1 MVKLR
6 KKTVAAVLAVS
17 LCVSGLG
24 GGQSSSAL
32 SALVKKVTLNK
43 GKATLYLGAGKKK
56 ASVKLKAK
64 IKPAAAARAYVN
76 WSSSAK
82 KVASVSSKGVVK
94 AKSPGKATIT
104 ARVGRC
110 RAVCKVTVKRA
121 VKVKKI
127 TVSPKEI
134 TIKRG
139 TSAFINVNVSP
150 ANARNKAVSFKSEN
164 KRIASVSKA
173 GTVRGV
179 NPGTTAITV
188 SAKDGSGVSAA
199 VVVKVIS
206 NSVKP
211 TPSASPSAEPDP
223 SPSVLP
229 DASAEPTNSP
239 DPSPS
244 ATPSASPNAGPT
256 QQIIWVG
263 PAKPPYTPQPTATPT
278 PAPTATPEPLETL
291 VPVEPEKDGSY
302 SLPEDEDFVISDG
315 ESSISVDKEMIKQ
328 CSDML
333 EKLGSGVD
341 ILSKW
346 ETYEEFLK
354 PGDEPLSIT
363 RNGCKAVLRNVDGAL
378 EAEITME
385 DGNELTEGSYKIRK
399 ADNGMFLVTGKDGI
413 ISSAKAM
420 VSGDKYLLT
429 GIEWSDDAPSI
440 LRMLGDDAVVDV
452 PRRII
457 SSGTGDKSVDFSS
470 GSPKIIGLPEEMEIY
485 KRVYK
490 K

>member
-56 ASVKLKAK
+56 ATVKLKAK

-82 KVASVSSKGVVK
+82 KIASVSSKGVVR

-134 TIKRG
+134 
-139 TSAFINVNVSP
+139 
-150 ANARNKAVSFKSEN
+150 RNKAVSFKSEN

-188 SAKDGSGVSAA
+188 SAKDGSGVTAV

-211 TPSASPSAEPDP
+211 SPSASPSAEPDP

-229 DASAEPTNSP
+229 DASADPTNSP

-263 PAKPPYTPQPTATPT
+263 PAKPPYTPQPTASPT

-302 SLPEDEDFVISDG
+302 LLPEDEDFVISDG
-315 ESSISVDKEMIKQ
+315 ESSISIDKEMIKQ

-333 EKLGSGVD
+333 GKLDSGVD

-354 PGDEPLSIT
+354 PEDEPLSIT

-429 GIEWSDDAPSI
+429 GVEWSDDAPSI
-440 LRMLGDDAVVDV
+440 LWMLGDDAVIDV

-457 SSGTGDKSVDFSS
+457 SSGKGDKSVDFSS